1 MTLFAA
7 AAAAAAVSLALLSAP
22 SAALVLDGHVHI
34 SNLSLTY
41 PWSAPCPD
49 TPCPAAP
56 PCLCEWTPAAYT
68 AATTRLPADRFV
80 FVEVA
85 VAAAQWLAEARWVQS
100 LADGGEQRIG
110 AIISQPPPGFGV
122 PGADPAALGA
132 ALDELAALPLARGVR
147 LSAIDFT
154 NASLLPTAVAHVA
167 LLAARGLR
175 SVDVIVGVG
184 ELALAA
190 GNLAALAAVRK
201 RLHPARLGQPLR
213 LRHGHL
219 DEDEAVGRQ
228 PRRGR
233 RVVRGRPL
241 AEAGRRG
248 GARRVGAGRAPRVD
262 EAQVREVH
270 VAVEH
275 ERRAGGEWQEEQ
287 RAKTQRHCARRRVW
301 EMISTPSETPS
312 DVQRIG

>member
-1 MTLFAA
+1 MAPIPR
-7 AAAAAAVSLALLSAP
+7 ALLLLPLAAS
-22 SAALVLDGHVHI
+22 ALVLDGHVHL
-34 SNLSLTY
+34 SNLSLVY

-49 TPCPAAP
+49 APCPAAP
-56 PCLCEWTPAAYT
+56 PCLCEWTAADYA

-85 VAAAQWLAEARWVQS
+85 VAQAQGLAEARWVQA
-100 LADGGEQRIG
+100 LADGGEARVGGIV
-110 AIISQPPPGFGV
+110 AQPPPGFGV

-190 GNLAALAAVRK
+190 GNLAALAAAAPTVTFVLDHLGTPPYLLANASLLPGWRAAI
-201 RLHPARLGQPLR
+201 ARLG
-213 LRHGHL
+213 
-219 DEDEAVGRQ
+219 AVPNFVCKVGGVLQ
-228 PRRGR
+228 GYKSTLSLPG
-233 RVVRGRPL
+233 VETVRPF
-241 AEAGRRG
+241 
-248 GARRVGAGRAPRVD
+248 
-262 EAQVREVH
+262 
-270 VAVEH
+270 VEH
-275 ERRAGGEWQEEQ
+275 ALRSFGYSKSRERARDGGRESARAI
-287 RAKTQRHCARRRVW
+287 T
-301 EMISTPSETPS
+301 
-312 DVQRIG
+312 